1 MGFKTGT
8 SNCQSAELSMVVI
21 RANGKR
27 EELGAVA
34 YYNKNPLKMIWW
46 RINRFI
52 KSLFK
57 GK

>member
-1 MGFKTGT
+1 MSFKPGH

-27 EELGAVA
+27 EELGTVA
-34 YYNKNPLKMIWW
+34 YFNKNPLKMVWW

-52 KSLFK
+52 KLLFK